1 MLLKWKSGQ
10 ISQQP
15 SGSLWFHFVI
25 QFLDALINTNICCL
39 FNANNQHEVRSCVF
53 HHIALMTWWAV
64 DCLSLAWA
72 RTSGPHWRGL
82 WVDQNPSL
90 SQHSFLLSPQKL
102 RHTVEV
108 AIILLPHQLSGERD
122 WHRGG
127 EQQLLQQTE
136 RGEDWQFCTNASRHQ
151 RTLSE
156 ENKVHYT
163 NKVPQLNPLL
173 TWFIL
178 SGQHQDGCS
187 TCFEKKW

>member
-1 MLLKWKSGQ
+1 MQTTSTRWEELCFPSHCPDDMMSCWLFVTCV
-10 ISQQP
+10 SQD
-15 SGSLWFHFVI
+15 LR
-25 QFLDALINTNICCL
+25 T
-39 FNANNQHEVRSCVF
+39 
-53 HHIALMTWWAV
+53 
-64 DCLSLAWA
+64 SLA
-72 RTSGPHWRGL
+72 GL

-108 AIILLPHQLSGERD
+108 AIILLPHQLSRERD